1 MSDVRLSGHHLS
13 KTLFDLE
20 FDQSLPPFMIFI
32 ALLVLIPFSTAILFV
47 IEKVAHPGILEP

>member
-13 KTLFDLE
+13 KSLLDLE
-20 FDQSLPPFMIFI
+20 FDQSLPPFMMFV

-47 IEKVAHPGILEP
+47 IEKVATPGFLED